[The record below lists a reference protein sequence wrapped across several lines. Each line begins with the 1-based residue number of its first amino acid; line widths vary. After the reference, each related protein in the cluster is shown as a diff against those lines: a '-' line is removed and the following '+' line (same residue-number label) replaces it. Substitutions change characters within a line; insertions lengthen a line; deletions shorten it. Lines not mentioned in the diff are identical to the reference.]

1 MGLDRLSFAQK
12 IALIILL
19 AAIAFITQI
28 TTTILLERKQL
39 YKDRVREIQSVVE
52 TSVSLALSY
61 EERVKKGELTR
72 EEARAAWEQAAFDTR
87 FREVEYLFAQTMT
100 GVTVLNG
107 GTPSLK
113 GRDLIGI
120 TDTNGVKFMQE
131 MIKIVEKDPK
141 GGPVEYLWPKAGSG
155 TDVPQPKLTYV
166 ALIEPWDI
174 LVGTGIYIDDID
186 ASLFEYAMRSG
197 GFSAAFLLIMVAAG
211 VAIARSMTR
220 PMDSLRN
227 AMSQLAANNVATVVP
242 GIDRR
247 DEIGSMAKAVQVF
260 KENAERVSILEEDRA
275 QDAAK
280 AQAERQQF
288 LQEITRN
295 MESSIGRVTGEVE
308 TSANSAQNSANDMQ
322 HNAAETAE
330 SAREANHAAHEASES
345 LQSVAAA
352 TEQLTN
358 SIAEI
363 GRQADQSASISRS
376 AATEAEDANA
386 KVTSLQSSA
395 ERIGEVVSLIN
406 DIAEQT
412 NLLALNATIEAARA
426 GEAGKGFAV
435 VASEVKSLANQTGSA
450 TQEIAG
456 QVSAIQ
462 QATKDAADVIGA
474 IVGTIQNIDETT
486 SAIAAAVEEQASAT
500 RDISNNVE
508 QVSRATDTV
517 TSNIGR
523 VSSAGER
530 SDDTARDLSN
540 VTENLSQQV
549 RGLRQEIDTFVKK
562 LSEN

>member
-1 MGLDRLSFAQK
+1 MGLDRLTIAQK
-12 IALIILL
+12 IGLIIGLAAVTFIALIGLGL
-19 AAIAFITQI
+19 VE
-28 TTTILLERKQL
+28 ERNQL
-39 YKDRVREIQSVVE
+39 FQNHGKELRSIVE
-52 TSVSLALSY
+52 TSVSQALAF
-61 EERVKKGELTR
+61 EAEAKAGNMTR
-72 EEARAAWEQAAFDTR
+72 AEAMEAWETSVMTTR
-87 FREVEYLFAQTMT
+87 YRGSEYLFAFMMD
-100 GVTVLNG
+100 GEAFAHAAK
-107 GTPSLK
+107 PELK
-113 GRDLIGI
+113 GKNLIDFEDPTGF
-120 TDTNGVKFMQE
+120 KLFYE
-131 MIKIVEKDPK
+131 MIKVTQASPE
-141 GGPVEYLWPKAGSG
+141 GGTVAYQWPKAGS
-155 TDVPQPKLTYV
+155 DDPEPKLSYV
-166 ALIEPWDI
+166 MAVKPWN
-174 LVGTGIYIDDID
+174 LFVGTGVYIDDINNELV
-186 ASLFEYAMRSG
+186 AYALRQSSVAGAILLAMVLF
-197 GFSAAFLLIMVAAG
+197 GF
-211 VAIARSMTR
+211 AISRGITK
-220 PMDSLRN
+220 PMEALRN
-227 AMSQLAANNVATVVP
+227 AMTQLAGNNLAISIP
-242 GIDRR
+242 GINRR

-260 KENAERVSILEEDRA
+260 KENAERVSILEKDRA
-275 QDAAK
+275 QDAEK

-308 TSANSAQNSANDMQ
+308 TSATSAQNSAADMQ
-322 HNAAETAE
+322 HNATETAE
-330 SAREANHAAHEASES
+330 SAREANHAAQEASQS

-376 AATEAEDANA
+376 AASEAADANT
-386 KVTSLQSSA
+386 KVTSLQTSA

-435 VASEVKSLANQTGSA
+435 VASEVKSLANQTGNA

-456 QVSAIQ
+456 QISAIQ

-500 RDISNNVE
+500 REISNNVE

-530 SDDTARDLSN
+530 SDVTARDLSE
-540 VTENLSQQV
+540 VTGNLSQQV
-549 RGLRQEIDTFVKK
+549 SSLRQEIDTFVRK
-562 LSEN
+562 LNEN